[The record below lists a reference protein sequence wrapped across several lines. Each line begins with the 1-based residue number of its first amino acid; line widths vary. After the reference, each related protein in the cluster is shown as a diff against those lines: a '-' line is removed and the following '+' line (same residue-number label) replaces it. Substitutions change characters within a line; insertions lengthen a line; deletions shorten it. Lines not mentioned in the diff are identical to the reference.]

1 MGVILKGIG
10 GFYYVLQDDKII
22 ECKAR
27 GKFRLSIKP
36 LVGDNVDIDIDNN
49 QKGYI
54 MNIKDRKNELIRP
67 NLANVDKI
75 VAVVSKAAPETDL
88 FLIDKLSAIAKS
100 KNIDFII
107 CINKIDKDIA
117 EEIFAIYTKIGYN
130 VVRVCAKT
138 GYGIDA
144 LLSLVAGSIAIF
156 TGNSGVGKS
165 SILNHICSDN
175 ILKVGD
181 ISDKIGRGKHTTRH
195 SELFKIG
202 IDTFVCD
209 TPGFSSFETDR
220 MDLIYKE
227 KISDSFI
234 EFKDIECKFKDC
246 AHIKERECNVLAK
259 VESGD
264 IAKSRHE
271 SYVKMYNSACD
282 IKLWEKK

>member
-1 MGVILKGIG
+1 MGIILKGIG

-54 MNIKDRKNELIRP
+54 MDIKKRKNELIRP

-75 VAVVSKAAPETDL
+75 VAVVSKAPPETDL

-100 KNIDFII
+100 KEIDFII

-117 EEIFAIYTKIGYN
+117 QEIFAIYTKIGYN
-130 VVRVCAKT
+130 VLRVCGKT
-138 GYGIDA
+138 GEGVDS
-144 LLSLVAGSIAIF
+144 LLSLLGGSTAIF

-165 SILNHICSDN
+165 SILNHICTGN
-175 ILKVGD
+175 ILEVGD

-195 SELFKIG
+195 SELFKLG
-202 IDTFVCD
+202 ADTFVCD

-227 KISDSFI
+227 KIADNFI
-234 EFKDIECKFKDC
+234 EFIDAECRFKDC
-246 AHIKERECNVLAK
+246 AHIKEPGCSILK
-259 VESGD
+259 SVENGD

-271 SYVKMYNSACD
+271 SYIKMYNSVCD

>member
-1 MGVILKGIG
+1 MGIILKGIG
-10 GFYYVLQDDKII
+10 GFYYVLENDKII

-49 QKGYI
+49 HKGYI
-54 MNIKDRKNELIRP
+54 MDIKKRKNELIRP

-75 VAVVSKAAPETDL
+75 VAVVSKAPPETDL
-88 FLIDKLSAIAKS
+88 FLIDKLSVIAKS

-117 EEIFAIYTKIGYN
+117 QEIFAIYTKIGYN
-130 VVRVCAKT
+130 VLRVCAKT
-138 GYGIDA
+138 GEGISD
-144 LLSLVAGSIAIF
+144 LISLVKGSTAIF

-165 SILNHICSDN
+165 SILSHICRDN
-175 ILKVGD
+175 ILIVGD
-181 ISDKIGRGKHTTRH
+181 MSDKIGRGKHTTRH

-202 IDTFVCD
+202 SDTFVCD
-209 TPGFSSFETDR
+209 TPGFSSFETER

-227 KISDSFI
+227 KIADNFV
-234 EFKDIECKFKDC
+234 EFEDIQCKFKDC
-246 AHIKERECNVLAK
+246 AHIKEQGCSILDK

-264 IAKSRHE
+264 IGKSRHE
-271 SYVKMYNSACD
+271 SYVKIYNSVCD